1 MSETTNYIPCLD
13 AVGKTALKLLKLF
26 IFLPQ
31 ADPLPKFPDQ
41 AGLLAL
47 SCKPLALPAYQ

>member
-1 MSETTNYIPCLD
+1 MSETINYIPCLD